1 MKSNDIFF
9 IREVKMKIPKQILK
23 EIRKTKQLG
32 RGKIPILTVKDK
44 SAKISVSLQ
53 IKNSSEHKILKTK
66 NFELMQLGLLHLFFC
81 N

>member
-9 IREVKMKIPKQILK
+9 IREVKMKIPKQLLK
-23 EIRKTKQLG
+23 EIRETKQLG
-32 RGKIPILTVKDK
+32 KGKIPILTIRDK
-44 SAKISVSLQ
+44 HSKVSVSLQ

-66 NFELMQLGLLHLFFC
+66 NFELMQLGLLHLLFC